1 MFVGQRSHVIQQV
14 ISQAVG
20 DLCLIH
26 SRMIHPVSLVENHPL
41 CRKNDNREN
50 ILPNGQD
57 WRPLLLLLCYSLKI
71 LSEASSVAKPRDP
84 FDHKKPFNFRLR
96 SLPLPH
102 LVSTLLQS
110 RTHPKLTSDQG
121 GDDVDSDIGG
131 FIRF

>member
-1 MFVGQRSHVIQQV
+1 
-14 ISQAVG
+14 
-20 DLCLIH
+20 
-26 SRMIHPVSLVENHPL
+26 
-41 CRKNDNREN
+41 
-50 ILPNGQD
+50 
-57 WRPLLLLLCYSLKI
+57 LLCYSLKI

-121 GDDVDSDIGG
+121 GDDVNSDIGG